1 MTIELIGV
9 GFGRTGTD
17 STKEALNQLGYP
29 CNHMHEVLAQ
39 ARTHLPFWDR
49 VAQSEPGSQHDWSQ
63 VFANYR
69 ATVDNPAACVW
80 RELMEAYPDAKVLL
94 TLHPKGPEAWYEST
108 IETIYSP
115 ESRWQWKVMRTFLPP
130 IRRMG
135 RMTSLLIWKRF
146 HENTMGDRE
155 KAIERYSRH
164 VEDVKAA
171 VPEDQLLVFKASE
184 GWEPLCSF
192 LGEPVPEG
200 PFPRTNDRAQMQKQ
214 LKKMELGAYIVLA
227 ALALITIGIGW
238 AALSLLR

>member
-29 CNHMHEVLAQ
+29 CYHMHEVLAQ
-39 ARTHLPFWDR
+39 ARTHLPFWVEVSR
-49 VAQSEPGSQHDWSQ
+49 TPPGTQHDWSR

-94 TLHPKGPEAWYEST
+94 TLHPKGPEAWYQST
-108 IETIYSP
+108 IETIYAP
-115 ESRWQWKVMRTFLPP
+115 EKRWQWKLMRAVLPP
-130 IRRMG
+130 IRMMG
-135 RMTSLLIWKRF
+135 QMTSGLIWNRF
-146 HENTMGDRE
+146 HENTMEDRE
-155 KAIERYSRH
+155 QAIARYLRH
-164 VEDVKAA
+164 IEDVKAA
-171 VPEDQLLVFKASE
+171 VPEDRLLVFKASD

-192 LGEPVPEG
+192 VGEPVPER

-214 LKKMELGAYIVLA
+214 LRKMEMGAYAVLA
-227 ALALITIGIGW
+227 ALVLLVAGIGFGIY
-238 AALSLLR
+238 SLLS